1 MQSKLKPEKDVLYYI
16 CPIEESPMDYI
27 TIIAVALGLSFDTF
41 AVSLS
46 CGVVNYRIL
55 FRQAIKIALILAIF
69 QGGLTVAGYFL
80 GSFISDVLKSLDHWI
95 ALGLLSFLGIKMIID
110 GLKKEEKKEVMDYS
124 KLLVLFTIALGTSID
139 AFAVGISFALLD
151 IKIWASGIIIGT
163 VTFLAS
169 MTAIRIGKSAG
180 EKLGQRVE
188 IVGGIILIAIG
199 LKIFLEHLLIG

>member
-1 MQSKLKPEKDVLYYI
+1 
-16 CPIEESPMDYI
+16 MDLL

-46 CGVVNYRIL
+46 YGAVRNKIL
-55 FRQAIKIALILAIF
+55 FRQAARMAIVLAIF
-69 QGGLTVAGYFL
+69 QAGFLVIGYFL
-80 GSFISDVLKSLDHWI
+80 GSFVSEIMKAADHWI
-95 ALGLLSFLGIKMIID
+95 ALALLLFLGIRMIVEGIKRKAED
-110 GLKKEEKKEVMDYS
+110 EVRDHT
-124 KLLVLFTIALGTSID
+124 KPLELITIAVGTSID

-151 IKIWASGIIIGT
+151 LRIWISGIIIGT

-188 IVGGIILIAIG
+188 IIGGLILIAIG
-199 LKIFLEHLLIG
+199 IKIFLEHMLA